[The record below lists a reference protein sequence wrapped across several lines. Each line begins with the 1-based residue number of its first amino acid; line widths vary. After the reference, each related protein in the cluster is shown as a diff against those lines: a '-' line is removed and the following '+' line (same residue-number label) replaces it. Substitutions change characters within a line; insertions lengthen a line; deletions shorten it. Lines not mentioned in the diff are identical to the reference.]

1 MNRLHYNRLWSL
13 LGILGLALILTL
25 SILPPSGGEAFV
37 KINDKLAH
45 FIAYFFAAFYY
56 KQIGNKILS
65 VFLSLLIFGG
75 AVEIL
80 QFFSVYRS
88 AEWLDLLANILGIL
102 SGCISAKILI
112 PNFFRNLDTW
122 IKKKIDY

>member
-75 AVEIL
+75 AIEIL

-88 AEWLDLLANILGIL
+88 L
-102 SGCISAKILI
+102 
-112 PNFFRNLDTW
+112 
-122 IKKKIDY
+122 

>member
-75 AVEIL
+75 AIEIL

-102 SGCISAKILI
+102 SGCISAKFLI

-122 IKKKIDY
+122 IKEKIDY